1 MAVRL
6 TRIYTRG
13 GDAGQTSRADGA
25 RVAKHDPLVSAVGA
39 VDEANAALGVA
50 AALADDDTARKIRR
64 LQNTLF
70 DLGADLSLPPG
81 DGDGD
86 GDSDGDGDNDGD
98 GGSGGGG
105 RDGDSDGDKKSLR
118 ILPEQVAALEKE
130 IDRYNDDLGPL
141 ESFILPGGTPLAAA
155 LHQARTLVRRAER
168 EVSAVMDSAEYRPNP
183 AAFRY
188 LNRLSDL
195 LFVMARHANLDA
207 GGDVL
212 WKPGG

>member
-50 AALADDDTARKIRR
+50 ATLADDDTARKIRR

-98 GGSGGGG
+98 G
-105 RDGDSDGDKKSLR
+105 
-118 ILPEQVAALEKE
+118 
-130 IDRYNDDLGPL
+130 
-141 ESFILPGGTPLAAA
+141 
-155 LHQARTLVRRAER
+155 
-168 EVSAVMDSAEYRPNP
+168 
-183 AAFRY
+183 
-188 LNRLSDL
+188 
-195 LFVMARHANLDA
+195 
-207 GGDVL
+207 
-212 WKPGG
+212 

>member
-25 RVAKHDPLVSAVGA
+25 RVAKHDPLISAVGA

-50 AALADDDTARKIRR
+50 ATLADNDTARKIRR

-81 DGDGD
+81 DGD
-86 GDSDGDGDNDGD
+86 SDGDGDKNGD
-98 GGSGGGG
+98 NGGGKK
-105 RDGDSDGDKKSLR
+105 RKSLR